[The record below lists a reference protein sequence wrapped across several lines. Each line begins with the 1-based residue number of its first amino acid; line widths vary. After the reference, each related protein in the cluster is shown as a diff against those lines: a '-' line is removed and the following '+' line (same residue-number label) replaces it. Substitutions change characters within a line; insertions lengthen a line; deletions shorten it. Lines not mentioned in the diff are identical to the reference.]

1 MRSLRKKCPY
11 SELLWSVFTRIRTEY
26 REARSISPYSVR
38 MWENT
43 DQNNSEYGHFSR
55 SHLHSVLLSPVSFP
69 VRKYLWKV
77 CDIWR
82 DIPGFTEYLTAWK
95 VSKYRVF
102 SGSYF
107 PVFSSN
113 TGICVPKKT
122 PHLDTSHA
130 MSLHLKSKLRQLL
143 LLLLWWWW
151 CRFIAF
157 AQAVLNPEIFLLSE
171 L

>member
-1 MRSLRKKCPY
+1 M
-11 SELLWSVFTRIRTEY
+11 SVFRAVVVRIYPHPDWIQRDTEHLSVFSSNVGKYGPEQFRIRTLFTQ
-26 REARSISPYSVR
+26 
-38 MWENT
+38 WFT
-43 DQNNSEYGHFSR
+43 FSFTF
-55 SHLHSVLLSPVSFP
+55 PCIIP

-143 LLLLWWWW
+143 SLLLLWWW